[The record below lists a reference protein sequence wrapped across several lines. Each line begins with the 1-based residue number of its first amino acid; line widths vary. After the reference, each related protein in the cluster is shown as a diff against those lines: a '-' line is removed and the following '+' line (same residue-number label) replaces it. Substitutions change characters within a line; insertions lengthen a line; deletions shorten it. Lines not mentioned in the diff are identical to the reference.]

1 MKGIIVMIRQK
12 HILFGILIVLAVSMF
27 FFACSM
33 QKELFTNEEKTTVNT
48 TTATSA
54 QLTEETTT
62 LPVKQEGDSY
72 INQNKID
79 VEYQSALETVRNL
92 KKYEITQDYAQRW
105 KREMEDN
112 LQNLMGKLSTDDKN
126 LLTTAQNSWEAYAK
140 NELKL
145 AYAYADILSLD
156 SDAKMNHNAKA
167 YYDIYRERAIELY
180 QYRQAITEKFGDVPY
195 YETTAENE

>member
-1 MKGIIVMIRQK
+1 MIRQK
-12 HILFGILIVLAVSMF
+12 HILFGILIVLTVSMF
-27 FFACSM
+27 FSACSM
-33 QKELFTNEEKTTVNT
+33 QKELLTNEEKTTVNT
-48 TTATSA
+48 TNATSA

-79 VEYQSALETVRNL
+79 IEYQSALETVRNL

-112 LQNLMGKLSTDDKN
+112 LQNLMEKLSTDDKN

>member
-1 MKGIIVMIRQK
+1 MIRQK
-12 HILFGILIVLAVSMF
+12 HILFGILIVLTVSMF
-27 FFACSM
+27 FSACSM
-33 QKELFTNEEKTTVNT
+33 QKELLTNEEKTTVNT
-48 TTATSA
+48 TNATSA

-79 VEYQSALETVRNL
+79 IEYQSALETVRNL

>member
-1 MKGIIVMIRQK
+1 MTRRKY
-12 HILFGILIVLAVSMF
+12 ILLGILIVVVVSIAF
-27 FFACSM
+27 SACSM
-33 QKELFTNEEKTTVNT
+33 QKELLTHEEKTTVNT

-54 QLTEETTT
+54 QLTEEITT

-79 VEYQSALETVRNL
+79 IEYQSALEAVCNL

-112 LQNLMGKLSTDDKN
+112 LQNLMEKLSTDDKN
-126 LLTTAQNSWEAYAK
+126 LLTTAQNSWETYAK

-156 SDAKMNHNAKA
+156 TDSKMNHNAKA

-195 YETTAENE
+195 YETNAENE

>member
-1 MKGIIVMIRQK
+1 MIRQK

>member
-1 MKGIIVMIRQK
+1 
-12 HILFGILIVLAVSMF
+12 
-27 FFACSM
+27 M

-92 KKYEITQDYAQRW
+92 KKYEITQD
-105 KREMEDN
+105 
-112 LQNLMGKLSTDDKN
+112 
-126 LLTTAQNSWEAYAK
+126 
-140 NELKL
+140 
-145 AYAYADILSLD
+145 
-156 SDAKMNHNAKA
+156 
-167 YYDIYRERAIELY
+167 
-180 QYRQAITEKFGDVPY
+180 
-195 YETTAENE
+195 

>member
-1 MKGIIVMIRQK
+1 MIRQK
-12 HILFGILIVLAVSMF
+12 HILFGILIVLAVSVAF
-27 FFACSM
+27 SACSM
-33 QKELFTNEEKTTVNT
+33 QKELLTEEKTTVNIT
-48 TTATSA
+48 TSA
-54 QLTEETTT
+54 PVQLAEETTT

-105 KREMEDN
+105 KREMEEN
-112 LQNLMGKLSTDDKN
+112 LQKLMEKLSTNDKN
-126 LLTTAQNSWEAYAK
+126 LLTIAQNNWEAYAK

-156 SDAKMNHNAKA
+156 TDAKMNHNAKA

-180 QYRQAITEKFGDVPY
+180 QYRQAIIEKFGDASY

>member
-1 MKGIIVMIRQK
+1 MTRRKY
-12 HILFGILIVLAVSMF
+12 ILLGILIVLAVSMF
-27 FFACSM
+27 FSACSM
-33 QKELFTNEEKTTVNT
+33 QTELLTEEKTTGN
-48 TTATSA
+48 TATSVPA
-54 QLTEETTT
+54 QLAEETTT

-79 VEYQSALETVRNL
+79 IEYQSALEAVRNL

-112 LQNLMGKLSTDDKN
+112 LQKLMEKLSTDDKN
-126 LLTTAQNSWEAYAK
+126 LLTTAQNSWETYAK

-195 YETTAENE
+195 YETNAENE